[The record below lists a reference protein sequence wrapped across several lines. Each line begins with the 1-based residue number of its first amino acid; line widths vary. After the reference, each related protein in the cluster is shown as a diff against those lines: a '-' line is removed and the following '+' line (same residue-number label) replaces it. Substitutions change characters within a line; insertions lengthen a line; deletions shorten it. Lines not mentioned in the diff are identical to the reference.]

1 MRVLEAAY
9 RTVHESA
16 GGAIA
21 VADGIGI
28 GKQVLVNKVNPNN
41 NSHHLG
47 LEEAVKLMEFTGDI
61 QILHALAQGFSGI
74 FVPLASP
81 PSASDNAV
89 ITDISEMSV
98 KFGRLVQEVVE
109 DAKDGEII
117 FDTILFA
124 ERERELNNI
133 LVEMGA
139 TKIRVANASA
149 GKRNKRLENSVGISL
164 KAIGGELSANSQ
176 QGAEQETVEVK
187 HYALTGLAWHQ
198 GDRLDRSKY
207 GWLNFEPEWQATV
220 HAREVGQCQSAQIEL
235 YKRSSFHVETETSAK
250 LRRHFLDVEIAAYR
264 RESASQT
271 DHKIIEI
278 EFSPTLPPRK
288 KQGWLSRLLG

>member
-16 GGAIA
+16 GGATA
-21 VADGIGI
+21 VADGIGV

-61 QILHALAQGFSGI
+61 QILHALAQGFSGV

-109 DAKDGEII
+109 DAKDGEI
-117 FDTILFA
+117 TGT
-124 ERERELNNI
+124 ELNRI
-133 LVEMGA
+133 EGEAMRLRTTLEALLFHVRAMHE
-139 TKIRVANASA
+139 KSANA
-149 GKRNKRLENSVGISL
+149 K
-164 KAIGGELSANSQ
+164 
-176 QGAEQETVEVK
+176 
-187 HYALTGLAWHQ
+187 
-198 GDRLDRSKY
+198 
-207 GWLNFEPEWQATV
+207 
-220 HAREVGQCQSAQIEL
+220 
-235 YKRSSFHVETETSAK
+235 
-250 LRRHFLDVEIAAYR
+250 
-264 RESASQT
+264 QT
-271 DHKIIEI
+271 
-278 EFSPTLPPRK
+278 
-288 KQGWLSRLLG
+288 